1 MSRGLGDVYK
11 RQLEIYADDVK
22 CSHGMTTGQLDEN
35 ALFYMQSRGIPAAE
49 ARTMLIQAFMAD
61 ILDAIRLE
69 PLRLRLQMLVDNR
82 LRRDVAPSGC
92 ADCNICPQ

>member
-1 MSRGLGDVYK
+1 
-11 RQLEIYADDVK
+11 
-22 CSHGMTTGQLDEN
+22 
-35 ALFYMQSRGIPAAE
+35 
-49 ARTMLIQAFMAD
+49 MLIQAFMAD